1 MNRTANPTKIPI
13 QQLDGEI
20 QDMTQMEKSIVQAQ
34 PGVSTRTQKIGMD
47 LVLVVSASL
56 FVALCAKVSLPLYHT
71 PVPLTLQNFAVLAVG
86 LSLGARRGAM
96 AMGLYL
102 LEGAMGAPVF
112 NSIGLGGLAQIVG
125 PTGGYLMAYPLVA
138 YLTGKIFE
146 MRKKT
151 FTAAVEGAAIAELVL
166 FTSGVSWLMVL
177 TGTPISKAAA
187 FGLYPFVPAEVLKV
201 VAAAAIVTAWERR
214 QAK

>member
-1 MNRTANPTKIPI
+1 
-13 QQLDGEI
+13 
-20 QDMTQMEKSIVQAQ
+20 MEKSIVQVQ
-34 PGVSTRTQKIGMD
+34 TGFSTRTQQSGMD
-47 LVLVVSASL
+47 IVLVISASL
-56 FVALCAKVSLPLYHT
+56 FVAVCAKVSLPLPFT
-71 PVPLTLQNFAVLAVG
+71 PVPLTLQNFAVLVVG
-86 LSLGARRGAM
+86 LSLGARRGAI

-112 NSIGLGGLAQIVG
+112 NSIGLGGLAQVVG

-146 MRKKT
+146 MRNRS

-177 TGTPISKAAA
+177 TGTPLSKAAA
-187 FGLYPFVPAEVLKV
+187 FGLYPFVPAEVLKIA
-201 VAAAAIVTAWERR
+201 AAAAIVTAWERR
-214 QAK
+214 RSK